1 MTNAGGHGF
10 RVKAHFVGELPRAVN
25 GAKND
30 TVTEGQGFGEG
41 VLKHATAHGV
51 RTWFKHR
58 PQAPSRP
65 AEARGVNGYANGS
78 RVVGEVV
85 HDENVVD
92 FSLHIHSTFYA
103 LKSCQGFLNGL
114 AANAAAL

>member
-65 AEARGVNGYANGS
+65 AERPGVNVTGIGIG
-78 RVVGEVV
+78 VVAKVV
-85 HDENVVD
+85 KKEMVVN
-92 FSLHIHSTFYA
+92 FSFEFH
-103 LKSCQGFLNGL
+103 
-114 AANAAAL
+114 